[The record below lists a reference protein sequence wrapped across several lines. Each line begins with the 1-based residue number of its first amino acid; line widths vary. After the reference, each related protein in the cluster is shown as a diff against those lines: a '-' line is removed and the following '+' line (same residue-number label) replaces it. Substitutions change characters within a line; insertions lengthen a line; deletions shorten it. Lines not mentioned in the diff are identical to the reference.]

1 MEIYR
6 GELVYMINT
15 DESNKSNSEK
25 SKIKSIPIPLY
36 MDEVIYKQREGYY
49 ELKPDLT
56 AYEWCK
62 CPLHDEDTPSFKY
75 YPETNT
81 FYCFGCNTGGD
92 IIKLHQVFAEKMW
105 GIHPSYK
112 ET

>member
-36 MDEVIYKQREGYY
+36 MDEVIMSSS
-49 ELKPDLT
+49 L
-56 AYEWCK
+56 
-62 CPLHDEDTPSFKY
+62 
-75 YPETNT
+75 
-81 FYCFGCNTGGD
+81 
-92 IIKLHQVFAEKMW
+92 I
-105 GIHPSYK
+105 
-112 ET
+112 